1 MRVTRFVIVTYA
13 YRPSCA
19 HADRFIVAVCCNR
32 LSSRCCVILCA
43 DKIAFV
49 PNNIV
54 KRPLVHGKKKIV
66 SKTGILENGC
76 NDILNYCKQL
86 QMPKELH
93 HVYNVL
99 QSGNNPA

>member
-32 LSSRCCVILCA
+32 LSSRCGVILCA

-66 SKTGILENGC
+66 SKTALSENGC
-76 NDILNYCKQL
+76 INILKLL
-86 QMPKELH
+86 QTAADATRVTSCVQCPP
-93 HVYNVL
+93 VW
-99 QSGNNPA
+99 Q